1 MSDREISCCMPSMPA
16 RNGAQGRRHRNQ
28 PIVAAALFNLP
39 LTDVPSVRAPTM
51 TTSAITAT
59 RMAYSAMVAAR
70 VVVVGAR
77 ALGTSA
83 SGKLDNAATQIG

>member
-1 MSDREISCCMPSMPA
+1 MASHFQDL
-16 RNGAQGRRHRNQ
+16 RRWLRDSR
-28 PIVAAALFNLP
+28 AATMAEYAMLIAVIAL
-39 LTDVPSVRAPTM
+39 
-51 TTSAITAT
+51 
-59 RMAYSAMVAAR
+59 

>member
-1 MSDREISCCMPSMPA
+1 MA
-16 RNGAQGRRHRNQ
+16 RYFQDFRRWLRDSR
-28 PIVAAALFNLP
+28 AATMAEYAMLIAVIAL
-39 LTDVPSVRAPTM
+39 
-51 TTSAITAT
+51 
-59 RMAYSAMVAAR
+59 